1 MGHGSQVSGMS
12 LRKRGLLQTLNQIN
26 GNRAVVVVVVAAA
39 AAAVVAVVVVFIIV
53 VVEML

>member
-12 LRKRGLLQTLNQIN
+12 LRNRGLLQTLNQIN

-39 AAAVVAVVVVFIIV
+39 AAVVAVVVVFIIV